1 MILGYVNIN
10 YFLLGE
16 GKGYRDCTEIKAAE
30 TWKHFGHTVNGFK
43 LIPASPLH
51 CYHLYFWRSFNP
63 IAVWDRSSRNCWN
76 TQKAFQQH
84 HREHKTKVSGEADE
98 LEASVPTAQGGYS
111 SQNPMLT
118 DRLPDLCWFN
128 TVEHHCP
135 FRSAAGLGYASHN
148 SLLPTQSPPPFARH
162 AEYTLAT

>member
-1 MILGYVNIN
+1 MGLNSSQ
-10 YFLLGE
+10 
-16 GKGYRDCTEIKAAE
+16 
-30 TWKHFGHTVNGFK
+30 HHHSTVTTFIFDK
-43 LIPASPLH
+43 VSIPMLSGTDPVVI
-51 CYHLYFWRSFNP
+51 WG
-63 IAVWDRSSRNCWN
+63 N

-84 HREHKTKVSGEADE
+84 HREHKTKVSGEADV

-118 DRLPDLCWFN
+118 DQLPDLCWFN

-162 AEYTLAT
+162 AEYMLAT